1 LDINQ
6 NILLYIKNIDKSQNI
21 CYYGDIGVPQMP
33 LIPQSCP
40 SCSSPLVVTQL
51 NCTVCGTGVVGKFE
65 LSPFFRLSPESLKF
79 LEFFVRNRGNVKEME
94 RETGESYWAIR
105 RQLDEVITEMGMEAP
120 TEDDVST
127 RRQEILARLSRGE
140 INVQEATKL
149 LSQIKGD
156 HS

>member
-1 LDINQ
+1 
-6 NILLYIKNIDKSQNI
+6 
-21 CYYGDIGVPQMP
+21 MP

-51 NCTVCGTGVVGKFE
+51 TCTVCGTGVVGKFE
-65 LSPFFRLSPESLKF
+65 LSPFFRLSPESLQF
-79 LEFFVRNRGNVKEME
+79 LEVFVQNRGNVKEME
-94 RETGESYWAIR
+94 RETGESYWTIR
-105 RQLDEVITEMGMEAP
+105 RRLDEVITEMGIEAP
-120 TEDDVST
+120 TNEDDLST

-149 LSQIKGD
+149 LSQLKGD

>member
-1 LDINQ
+1 
-6 NILLYIKNIDKSQNI
+6 
-21 CYYGDIGVPQMP
+21 MP
-33 LIPQSCP
+33 LIPQTCP

-105 RQLDEVITEMGMEAP
+105 RQLDEVITEMGIEASK
-120 TEDDVST
+120 EDEVST
-127 RRQEILARLSRGE
+127 RRQEILAQLSRGE

-149 LSQIKGD
+149 LAQIKGD
-156 HS
+156 KS

>member
-1 LDINQ
+1 
-6 NILLYIKNIDKSQNI
+6 
-21 CYYGDIGVPQMP
+21 MP

-51 NCTVCGTGVVGKFE
+51 NCTACGTGVVGKFE
-65 LSPFFRLSPESLKF
+65 LSPFFRISPESLRF
-79 LEFFVRNRGNVKEME
+79 LEVFVRNRGNVKEME

-105 RQLDEVITEMGMEAP
+105 RKLDEVIVEMGIEA
-120 TEDDVST
+120 TKSDDVST
-127 RRQEILARLSRGE
+127 RRQEILAQLSRGE

-156 HS
+156 KS